1 MLLRGELL
9 DLGELELVERLEG
22 KSLLVPLFMEDN
34 QVEENSALW
43 LGLGPKMTVLFLLL
57 MCRLVI

>member
-1 MLLRGELL
+1 MRTM
-9 DLGELELVERLEG
+9 GELELVERLEG
-22 KSLLVPLFMEDN
+22 KPPVVLLFMEDN

-57 MCRLVI
+57 MCQLVI